1 MADIPVNN
9 IGSMINT
16 NGISQK
22 STAQSL
28 SGPSGKSSFDDVINE
43 AISKVS
49 QVQNDVDK
57 AVNELAGGGDVTS
70 AILAVE
76 KADMSFQLMVEI
88 RNKLISTYEEIMRMP
103 V

>member
-1 MADIPVNN
+1 MMADIPVKS
-9 IGSMINT
+9 IGSAINT
-16 NGISQK
+16 NNINQNNSSARNIS
-22 STAQSL
+22 
-28 SGPSGKSSFDDVINE
+28 GNSFDDVINE

-49 QVQNDVDK
+49 QVQNEADK
-57 AVNELAGGGDVTS
+57 AIGELANGGDVTS

>member
-1 MADIPVNN
+1 MSDIPVKS
-9 IGSMINT
+9 IGSAINT
-16 NGISQK
+16 NGITQK
-22 STAQSL
+22 STSPQQV
-28 SGPSGKSSFDDVINE
+28 SGNSFDDVINE

-49 QVQNDVDK
+49 QVQNDADK
-57 AVNELAGGGDVTS
+57 AVGELAKGGDVTS
-70 AILAVE
+70 AVLAVE